1 MNTDVVDL
9 LHESIDRL
17 TEGERIP
24 GGLAERAFRRHRQ
37 RRIALGAAGVTG
49 TALAAA
55 AAVFVATAVT
65 SGAPQPGNRAMSA
78 QTTAYVLSRTER
90 ALVGVERENVMQ
102 EIRVAAHGS
111 QFILTSQRPLEF
123 APHAVFWTYRGQF
136 RDEGFTA
143 GGKPVFNA
151 SAVYVPAGQHRSA
164 RATTVD
170 YAARTW
176 SRGIARTRLT
186 PRQPRGK
193 CAYLPAP
200 VGEQVNWPARIREV
214 LSCGQ
219 YRVTGRQWIGGI
231 HTIRITSGDTA
242 RAEWPDLLGEP
253 GDLPSGAGPVG
264 VAPAVRPRC
273 SPVTS
278 GGSSPPRPASPPCR

>member
-1 MNTDVVDL
+1 MSWTCCTKASTGLPKVNG
-9 LHESIDRL
+9 SPAAWPN
-17 TEGERIP
+17 GP
-24 GGLAERAFRRHRQ
+24 SGGTAS
-37 RRIALGAAGVTG
+37 AGSRWAPRGSPG

-200 VGEQVNWPARIREV
+200 VGEQVDWLARIREV

-231 HTIRITSGDTA
+231 HTIRITSGEPPGRNGQIFWVNPATYLPV
-242 RAEWPDLLGEP
+242 RAVWAWPGHPTTMLS
-253 GDLPSGAGPVG
+253 GDFRWLV
-264 VAPAVRPRC
+264 
-273 SPVTS
+273 
-278 GGSSPPRPASPPCR
+278 PPRPASPPCR